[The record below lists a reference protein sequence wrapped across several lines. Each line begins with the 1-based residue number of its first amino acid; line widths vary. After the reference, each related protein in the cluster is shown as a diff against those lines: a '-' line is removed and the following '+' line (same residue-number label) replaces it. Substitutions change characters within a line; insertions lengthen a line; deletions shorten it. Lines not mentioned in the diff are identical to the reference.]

1 MVYGIYL
8 IGLRMTLS
16 ISRKLQLSFAVL
28 TMIFFISGVLA
39 YNKLSRVQLTTESL
53 VSQDLPIVNAS
64 RQLQL
69 TLEQTLSLTRSY
81 MLLGNEPRYSEV
93 LLQQIDESKQ
103 QSTLL
108 IEELNTILGDVG
120 SEAIQ
125 TQLLTLDEQL
135 TQIITLS
142 HATENLPALTLFTEE
157 AAPIAEVVI
166 DMLQNLINDEAYDAQ
181 GGERKM
187 LLKLYADAN
196 NALGSALSSM
206 RDYLIYGTEDHLE
219 RYNDYLAL
227 HRSLSQEIEQ
237 ETVNMSSTAERLW
250 SLTVEMQDIY
260 FPLSEQVIALRQ
272 APDWNRANAI
282 MATEV
287 MPQMQ
292 VLSQTIDTLVSQQ
305 ANQAASRAGDVQSNI
320 QEIVVFMALS
330 MLVVAVCA
338 SVISMVMGRSIASR
352 LAVIGQRAK
361 SIAQGDISA
370 SAIDEMG
377 KDELS
382 QLTLH
387 INEMSKSL
395 NVMVSGVNQRVQQ
408 TNIGVE
414 ELLEK
419 NTHTVKQVNQQNVAI
434 EEVSKQAAEI
444 KLGAENT
451 NQLAEESLTALSE
464 SQSTLTKGSASLK
477 DNQVSIESLFEKV
490 TGISQQVEVLQQET
504 NGIEKVTEVIENLA
518 EQTNLLALN
527 AAIEAARA
535 GEQGRGFAVVAEE
548 VRNLATRTTASTVE
562 IDKLLNGIKQST
574 TCVVKE
580 MEQSVALAQESNQ
593 VTESVVETLLQGT
606 EQIASLSSQMT
617 SLAAAAEQQFA
628 AVTEIDSLMQKVDSS
643 ASVVSKVNNEQ
654 NTITQAVQ
662 SQMDELKQDLKHF
675 QLR

>member
-1 MVYGIYL
+1 M
-8 IGLRMTLS
+8 RLS
-16 ISRKLQLSFAVL
+16 ISRKLQLSFALL
-28 TMIFFISGVLA
+28 TIVFLISGCLA
-39 YNKLSRVQLTTESL
+39 FNKLSRVRVSTESL
-53 VSQDLPIVNAS
+53 VSQDLPIVDAS

-81 MLLGNEPRYSEV
+81 MLLGSEPRYSEV
-93 LLQQIDESKQ
+93 LQLNIDESKQ
-103 QSTLL
+103 QSSFL
-108 IEELNTILGDVG
+108 IDELNSILGGVA
-120 SEAIQ
+120 SEVIQ
-125 TQLLTLDEQL
+125 TQFWALDEQL
-135 TQIITLS
+135 AQIIRLS
-142 HATENLPALTLFTEE
+142 HTAENLPALTLFTEE

-166 DMLQNLINDEAYDAQ
+166 DMLKNLINDEAYNAQ

-206 RDYLIYGTEDHLE
+206 RDYLIYGTEDHLAI
-219 RYNDYLAL
+219 YNEHLDL

-292 VLSQTIDTLVSQQ
+292 VLSKTIDTLVSQQ
-305 ANQAASRAGDVQSNI
+305 SNQAVSRAGNVQSNI
-320 QEIVVFMALS
+320 QEIVVFMVLS

-338 SVISMVMGRSIASR
+338 TVISIVMGRSIANR

-370 SAIDEMG
+370 SAINDKG
-377 KDELS
+377 NDELS
-382 QLTLH
+382 QLTQH
-387 INEMSKSL
+387 INQMSRSL
-395 NVMVSGVNQRVQQ
+395 NAMVSGVNQRVQQ
-408 TNIGVE
+408 TNVGVE

-419 NTHTVKQVNQQNVAI
+419 NKHTVNQVDQQNVAI

-464 SQSTLTKGSASLK
+464 SQNTLTKGSASLK
-477 DNQVSIESLFEKV
+477 ENQVSIESLFEKV

-643 ASVVSKVNNEQ
+643 ASVVSEVNNEQ
-654 NTITQAVQ
+654 STITQAVQ
-662 SQMDELKQDLKHF
+662 SQMDELRRDLRHF